1 MPTMTSVN
9 QRVVAS
15 RASRAAAPSDEAL
28 TVPTRVRALT
38 VPTRAR
44 AARRARERRARA
56 SGGDARDDDAS
67 RDAATRARARKR
79 DMRADVCGF
88 KTTRDDAQL
97 KARRSMNKCKTMR

>member
-1 MPTMTSVN
+1 MPMMTSVN

-28 TVPTRVRALT
+28 TVPTRVRA
-38 VPTRAR
+38 A
-44 AARRARERRARA
+44 RRARA

-67 RDAATRARARKR
+67 RDAATRARARTR

>member
-1 MPTMTSVN
+1 MPMMTSVN

-28 TVPTRVRALT
+28 TVPTRV
-38 VPTRAR
+38 R

-97 KARRSMNKCKTMR
+97 KARRSMNTCKTMR

>member
-1 MPTMTSVN
+1 MPMMTSVN

-28 TVPTRVRALT
+28 TVPTRVR
-38 VPTRAR
+38 
-44 AARRARERRARA
+44 ERRARA

-67 RDAATRARARKR
+67 RDAATRARARTR

-88 KTTRDDAQL
+88 KTTR
-97 KARRSMNKCKTMR
+97 RRLN

>member
-1 MPTMTSVN
+1 MPMMTSVN

-28 TVPTRVRALT
+28 TVLTRV
-38 VPTRAR
+38 R
-44 AARRARERRARA
+44 AARRARERRA

>member
-1 MPTMTSVN
+1 MPMMTSVN

-28 TVPTRVRALT
+28 TVLTRV
-38 VPTRAR
+38 R
-44 AARRARERRARA
+44 AARRAREWRARA

>member
-1 MPTMTSVN
+1 MPMMTSVN

-28 TVPTRVRALT
+28 TVLTRV
-38 VPTRAR
+38 R

-67 RDAATRARARKR
+67 RDAATRARARKQ

>member
-1 MPTMTSVN
+1 MPMMTSVN

-28 TVPTRVRALT
+28 TVLPLV
-38 VPTRAR
+38 R

>member
-1 MPTMTSVN
+1 MPMMTSVN

-28 TVPTRVRALT
+28 TVLTRV
-38 VPTRAR
+38 R
-44 AARRARERRARA
+44 AARRAHERRARA
-56 SGGDARDDDAS
+56 SGGDARGDDAS

>member
-1 MPTMTSVN
+1 MPMMTSVN

-28 TVPTRVRALT
+28 TVLTRV
-38 VPTRAR
+38 R
-44 AARRARERRARA
+44 AARRARERRACA

>member
-1 MPTMTSVN
+1 MPMMTSVN

-28 TVPTRVRALT
+28 TVLTRV
-38 VPTRAR
+38 R

-56 SGGDARDDDAS
+56 RGGDARDDATS